1 MKIGSL
7 LSGGLITNYFCS
19 SMCRHCLY
27 ACSPNWTKEF
37 IGEDLCRENFQIIKA
52 LGCNSIHIG
61 GGEPLLMPGKMVQ
74 VLKVAQDENIGINYI
89 ETNASWFQDKKQASG
104 VLTDLM
110 KAGAD
115 TLLISISPFHNQH
128 IPFYKVKELIVTCQ
142 STGMAVFPWIQ
153 DFYPEV
159 EALDNSKPHSPG
171 EYIETFGRDYF
182 ANIPKRYW
190 MHFGG
195 RAAYTYSEIYPQKSL
210 NKIFKSHS
218 NCHELTDTSHFH
230 ADLFGNYIPGLCS
243 GLAIKMQDL
252 GKKLDEKE
260 YPLITLLF
268 KKGIQ
273 ALFSLAV
280 ETYNFIPAET
290 YLNKCHLCL
299 EIRRHFLSKGL
310 FENELKPAEF
320 YKNLNPE

>member
-37 IGEDLCRENFQIIKA
+37 IGEDICRENFQIIKA

-61 GGEPLLMPGKMVQ
+61 GGEPLLMPGKLVQ
-74 VLKVAQDENIGINYI
+74 VLKVAQDENIGIN
-89 ETNASWFQDKKQASG
+89 
-104 VLTDLM
+104 
-110 KAGAD
+110 
-115 TLLISISPFHNQH
+115 
-128 IPFYKVKELIVTCQ
+128 
-142 STGMAVFPWIQ
+142 
-153 DFYPEV
+153 
-159 EALDNSKPHSPG
+159 
-171 EYIETFGRDYF
+171 YIETFGRDYF

-320 YKNLNPE
+320 YKNLDPG